1 MGALLF
7 AMMGWCGTKWP
18 GWWRRPR
25 PTPPDPEPWWR
36 FGIAALG
43 IAGGVGGG
51 IFFRDSFS
59 TDQFFDGQVAIA
71 SALAAFG
78 TSSVVT
84 GIASA
89 MKG

>member
-18 GWWRRPR
+18 GWWRGPR

-36 FGIAALG
+36 YGIAILGIAAG
-43 IAGGVGGG
+43 IGGG
-51 IFFRDSFS
+51 MFFSNSLGNDAAFA
-59 TDQFFDGQVAIA
+59 GQVAIG
-71 SALAAFG
+71 SCLGAFG
-78 TSSVVT
+78 AASVVT
-84 GIASA
+84 GLASA